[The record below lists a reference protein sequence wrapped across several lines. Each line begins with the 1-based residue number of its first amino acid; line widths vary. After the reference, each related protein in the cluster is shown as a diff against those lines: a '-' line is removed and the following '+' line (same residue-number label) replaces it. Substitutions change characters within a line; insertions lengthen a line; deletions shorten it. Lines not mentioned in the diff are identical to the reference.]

1 MKFNVKN
8 QVKKPKVKTLF
19 KNYVYFLENVKMSV
33 LFNSKIKLSDS
44 EKNTSQIK
52 TLLTL
57 LEFSKSTGDSCFDSN
72 YTSPDVSEINDHGT
86 LKNLRRKYKNKSNR
100 ESKNSSFNYP
110 TNFDHLPPACYPTQV
125 SPTNFYQPQVQKSPV
140 PPGLSLIPNHSLP
153 NHSIPNHSFSE
164 SNLIS
169 SLPNSSQNVA
179 SDPRR
184 SSVPNNSVASKSK
197 SSSSNQKSSKTKK
210 SSGRKKNKS
219 HSKSF
224 DKKAG
229 GDSSK
234 NNKANNIYQPKK

>member
-1 MKFNVKN
+1 MKFNQVKN
-8 QVKKPKVKTLF
+8 QCTLF
-19 KNYVYFLENVKMSV
+19 KTYVYFLENVKMSV

-44 EKNTSQIK
+44 EKNIPQIK

-57 LEFSKSTGDSCFDSN
+57 LEFSKSTGDSCFDAD
-72 YTSPDVSEINDHGT
+72 YTSTQNEPEINDHGT
-86 LKNLRRKYKNKSNR
+86 LRDLRRKYKNTSQDSR
-100 ESKNSSFNYP
+100 RSSINYP
-110 TNFDHLPPACYPTQV
+110 TNFDHLPPPGVCSPPAYYPTQV

-140 PPGLSLIPNHSLP
+140 PPGLSLIPNHS
-153 NHSIPNHSFSE
+153 FSE

-169 SLPNSSQNVA
+169 SSPPSSSQHVV

-184 SSVPNNSVASKSK
+184 HSVPNNSVASKSK
-197 SSSSNQKSSKTKK
+197 SSSSNQKSSKSKK

-234 NNKANNIYQPKK
+234 NKANNIYQPKK